1 MTDQMF
7 KSITMRDPD
16 PTTANVDSLYPVA
29 GLTASSAF
37 CGNSSLSFFD
47 PSDGAI
53 GECFVKVFVLTPAH
67 AALALCSA
75 YGVGRAFAGSRV
87 VVADGRPRG
96 ALQVAAVALRA
107 VAVLVL
113 LLTPGTD
120 ACGSCFLFA
129 VKLP

>member
-1 MTDQMF
+1 METFDF
-7 KSITMRDPD
+7 TP
-16 PTTANVDSLYPVA
+16 

-75 YGVGRAFAGSRV
+75 YGAGRAFAASRTV
-87 VVADGRPRG
+87 AAADGRPRG
-96 ALQVAAVALRA
+96 ALQWAAVALRA
-107 VAVLVL
+107 IAVLVL
-113 LLTPGTD
+113 LVTPGTD
-120 ACGSCFLFA
+120 
-129 VKLP
+129 P

>member
-1 MTDQMF
+1 METFDF
-7 KSITMRDPD
+7 T
-16 PTTANVDSLYPVA
+16 A

-75 YGVGRAFAGSRV
+75 YGAGRAFAGSRTV
-87 VVADGRPRG
+87 AAAADGRPRG
-96 ALQVAAVALRA
+96 ALQWAAVALRA
-107 VAVLVL
+107 IAVFVL
-113 LLTPGTD
+113 MVIPGTD
-120 ACGSCFLFA
+120 DNL
-129 VKLP
+129 

>member
-1 MTDQMF
+1 M
-7 KSITMRDPD
+7 
-16 PTTANVDSLYPVA
+16 ANLLSVA

-67 AALALCSA
+67 AGLALCSA
-75 YGVGRAFAGSRV
+75 YGVGRAFAGGGGRV
-87 VVADGRPRG
+87 AADRPRG
-96 ALQVAAVALRA
+96 AVQIAALVSRM

-113 LLTPGTD
+113 LAAPGN
-120 ACGSCFLFA
+120 GLENRVSFIR
-129 VKLP
+129 KL

>member
-1 MTDQMF
+1 ME
-7 KSITMRDPD
+7 
-16 PTTANVDSLYPVA
+16 SLYTYSVA

-75 YGVGRAFAGSRV
+75 YGAGRAFAGSRV
-87 VVADGRPRG
+87 VVPDGRPRG
-96 ALQVAAVALRA
+96 ALQFAAVALRA
-107 VAVLVL
+107 LAVFVL
-113 LLTPGTD
+113 LVTPGKD
-120 ACGSCFLFA
+120 VGGSCTLNCLSWYAQMREIRNSNNFR
-129 VKLP
+129 P